1 MKEIFVLFQE
11 EKDGGFSVSI
21 PSLPGCFSQ
30 GDTFEEAMGNI
41 KEAAN
46 LYVGKASLP
55 EIKREFIVPMQL
67 KVR

>member
-30 GDTFEEAMGNI
+30 GETFEEAMNNI
-41 KEAAN
+41 KEAAD
-46 LYVGKASLP
+46 LYLEKATLP
-55 EIKREFIVPMQL
+55 EIKREFVVPLQL

>member
-11 EKDGGFSVSI
+11 EKDGGFSVSV

-41 KEAAN
+41 KEAAD
-46 LYVGKASLP
+46 LYSGKISLS
-55 EIKREFIVPMQL
+55 ERIYKLKFGLREFL
-67 KVR
+67 

>member
-11 EKDGGFSVSI
+11 EKSGGFSVSV

-30 GDTFEEAMGNI
+30 GDTFEEAMNNI

-46 LYVGKASLP
+46 LYLGKTSLP
-55 EIKREFIVPMQL
+55 EIKREFVVPVQM
-67 KVR
+67 KVG